1 MVKTILEENRMKRH
15 INLIAIIALAV
26 FSLAV
31 ENVNAQSGSRGGGSS
46 VSRGGGGGVSR
57 GSFGS
62 GSRGRS
68 GLSAAEINAQRLL
81 AQQQF
86 LQQQRESA
94 EIQRKQFLQQL
105 SSNPNSSQNRRQ
117 LIEAFN
123 EAKLEYKAI
132 HNGQLAANGRKL
144 TKVFVLRSKQ
154 LDRETKEIKW
164 PKTFENEPHADLVS
178 KIEKVITGEGE
189 DDIGMLLQ
197 KLSQQLEQ
205 RVVDKSIAI
214 KEYATAKRFV
224 SGLAYEA
231 EL

>member
-1 MVKTILEENRMKRH
+1 MLIFQGEN
-15 INLIAIIALAV
+15 
-26 FSLAV
+26 
-31 ENVNAQSGSRGGGSS
+31 QRGLHELWLSP
-46 VSRGGGGGVSR
+46 
-57 GSFGS
+57 FG
-62 GSRGRS
+62 
-68 GLSAAEINAQRLL
+68 A
-81 AQQQF
+81 
-86 LQQQRESA
+86 
-94 EIQRKQFLQQL
+94 
-105 SSNPNSSQNRRQ
+105 
-117 LIEAFN
+117 
-123 EAKLEYKAI
+123 
-132 HNGQLAANGRKL
+132 
-144 TKVFVLRSKQ
+144 
-154 LDRETKEIKW
+154 RETKEIKW